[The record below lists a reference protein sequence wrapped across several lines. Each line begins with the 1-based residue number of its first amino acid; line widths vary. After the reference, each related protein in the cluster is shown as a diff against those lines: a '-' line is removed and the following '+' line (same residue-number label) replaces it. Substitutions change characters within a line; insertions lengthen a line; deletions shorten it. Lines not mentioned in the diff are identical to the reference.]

1 MDARTYVAS
10 VAEESL
16 GLAAG
21 SLKPETVPDELVSGF
36 SSALRGEATAGAEGP
51 LLERLMLS
59 PVLAAARDAA
69 LSEDG
74 YLVRKARWPGAA
86 PFAVCLTHDV
96 DNISRP
102 RSHLWRTRS
111 RFSAPELV
119 AGLLGLVSLYDNVKL
134 LAKGEGSRG
143 FHSSFYYLSSNYP
156 LGAVRPESDRI
167 RASGWDVGLHGDF
180 GTHDSQEKM
189 DEAVTRFS
197 GAMGFRPTGLREHY
211 LRFDFAKSWPIMEA
225 AGFDYDTTVGTNDR
239 LGFKIGMASPFHPPD
254 GAWSP
259 MNLLEL
265 PLVLMDTTLWGYL
278 KRSEEEGFSDSL
290 RMMKDVED
298 VEGLFTLLWH
308 QEAVRMKGGRI
319 YWRLLDEIARRGCFV
334 GSGAEISRWWRS
346 RSTPLVKRGNL
357 IRLDGQPPHGLVLRL
372 NLAEGRTPR
381 VSSGSIERRGDE
393 YLVRPEGP
401 DFALEVDH

>member
-1 MDARTYVAS
+1 LSDPRTYVAS
-10 VAEESL
+10 VAEQSL
-16 GLAAG
+16 GLVAG
-21 SLKPETVPDELVSGF
+21 SLRPETLPEALVKQF
-36 SSALRGEATAGAEGP
+36 SSAVRGGSPADAGG
-51 LLERLMLS
+51 
-59 PVLAAARDAA
+59 PVLEMQLLSLLAATRAAALA
-69 LSEDG
+69 EDG
-74 YLVRKARWPGAA
+74 CFVRKARWPGAA
-86 PFAVCLTHDV
+86 PFGVCLTHDV

-111 RFSAPELV
+111 RFSVTDLV
-119 AGLLGLVSLYDNVKL
+119 GGLLGFLSPYDNVKL
-134 LAKGEGSRG
+134 IASGEASRG

-156 LGAVRPESDRI
+156 LGAVKPESDRI
-167 RASGWDVGLHGDF
+167 RASGWEVGLHGDF

-189 DEAVTRFS
+189 DDAISRFS

-211 LRFDFAKSWPIMEA
+211 LKFDFARSWPIMEA
-225 AGFDYDTTVGTNDR
+225 SGFDYDTTVGTNDR
-239 LGFKIGMASPFHPPD
+239 LGFKIGLASPFQPPD

-278 KRSEEEGFSDSL
+278 KRSEEDGYGDSM
-290 RMMKDVED
+290 RMMKEVED

-334 GSGAEISRWWRS
+334 GSGAEISRWWRA
-346 RSTPLVKRGNL
+346 RSIPLVKRGKL
-357 IRLDGQPPHGLVLRL
+357 IRLDGQPPRDLVLRL

-381 VSSGSIERRGDE
+381 VSSGSLERRGSE
-393 YLVRPEGP
+393 YIVRPQTP
-401 DFALEVDH
+401 DFTLEVD